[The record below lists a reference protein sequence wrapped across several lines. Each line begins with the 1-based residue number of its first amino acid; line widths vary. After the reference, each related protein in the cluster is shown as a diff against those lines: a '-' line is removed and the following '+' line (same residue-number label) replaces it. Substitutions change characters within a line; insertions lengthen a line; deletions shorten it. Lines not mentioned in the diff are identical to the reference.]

1 MTKQEI
7 CARIT
12 EIGIIPAVRLHSES
26 EALFAAEAMCGSGIP
41 VVEVTMTVPGA
52 VRIIGELARHGGGM
66 IVGAGTVFDVDTAA
80 RCLDAGAGFL
90 TSPGLDLEIVDFALK
105 RDVAILP
112 GALTPSEVMAAWKA
126 GADFVKVFPCA
137 EVGGPDYIRALKA
150 PFPHIPL
157 IASGRGESEERGRLH
172 SRGRGR
178 ARHRPAPDPPECN
191 QAPSTGVDPRV
202 GPAIHKHGKRG
213 AQTDGSVIWRRVV
226 DSAGPCRSLRCLE
239 IRAGRSIE

>member
-1 MTKQEI
+1 MTKKEI

-41 VVEVTMTVPGA
+41 IVEVTMTVPGA
-52 VRIIGELARHGGGM
+52 VRVIGELARHGAGM
-66 IVGAGTVFDVDTAA
+66 IVGAGTVFDVETAA

-105 RDVAILP
+105 REVVILP

-137 EVGGPDYIRALKA
+137 EVGGPEYIRALKA
-150 PFPHIPL
+150 PFPNIPL
-157 IASGRGESEERGRLH
+157 IASGGVNQKNAAEYILAGAAALGIGQQLIHQNAIKRRQREWIQEL
-172 SRGRGR
+172 
-178 ARHRPAPDPPECN
+178 ARRYISMVNEARK
-191 QAPSTGVDPRV
+191 QMAT
-202 GPAIHKHGKRG
+202 
-213 AQTDGSVIWRRVV
+213 
-226 DSAGPCRSLRCLE
+226 
-239 IRAGRSIE
+239 